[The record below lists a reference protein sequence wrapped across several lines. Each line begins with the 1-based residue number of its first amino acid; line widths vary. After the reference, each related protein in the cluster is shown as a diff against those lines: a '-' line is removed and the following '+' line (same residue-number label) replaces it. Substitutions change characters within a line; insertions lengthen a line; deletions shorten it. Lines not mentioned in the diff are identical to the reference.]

1 MRLFLAL
8 TGEAK
13 FLQAFRLNGCKI
25 FVYEDSESD
34 NNFLTCLF
42 WANFIMLL
50 ILRMT
55 FNWNIA

>member
-25 FVYEDSESD
+25 FVYKAQS
-34 NNFLTCLF
+34 
-42 WANFIMLL
+42 L
-50 ILRMT
+50 IT
-55 FNWNIA
+55 IF